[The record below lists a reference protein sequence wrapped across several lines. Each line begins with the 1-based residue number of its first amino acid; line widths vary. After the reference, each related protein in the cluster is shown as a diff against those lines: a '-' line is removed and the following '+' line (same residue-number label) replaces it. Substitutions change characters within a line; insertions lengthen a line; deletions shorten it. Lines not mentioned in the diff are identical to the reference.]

1 VWHTPC
7 CFYVYFEGFLLSQ
20 QKNPRALCR
29 GGSSPNFICSRVH
42 MEIFIFYETGKKPR
56 NKKRV
61 VFTLGEVP
69 VLVCSLEDHVQWW
82 CFIWTP
88 PPFISL
94 NRHSSQTQGMYK
106 IHDGHMWYK
115 VKTINIKN
123 NFNLN
128 FLKAHCLGHLQ
139 CCNDACDFYCFN
151 KCRNKTVLEW
161 QHCSQKCLSKLNPW
175 LRRHFTHQGLPCR
188 PLHWLK

>member
-1 VWHTPC
+1 MWHTPC
-7 CFYVYFEGFLLSQ
+7 CFYVYFEGSLLSQ

-61 VFTLGEVP
+61 VFTLGRFP
-69 VLVCSLEDHVQWW
+69 YSCVLLRTTFNDDVLFEPS
-82 CFIWTP
+82 P
-88 PPFISL
+88 SPPFISL
-94 NRHSSQTQGMYK
+94 DGHSSQTQGMYK

-139 CCNDACDFYCFN
+139 CCNDACDFYRFN
-151 KCRNKTVLEW
+151 KCRNKTVW
-161 QHCSQKCLSKLNPW
+161 NGNIVHKL
-175 LRRHFTHQGLPCR
+175 
-188 PLHWLK
+188 